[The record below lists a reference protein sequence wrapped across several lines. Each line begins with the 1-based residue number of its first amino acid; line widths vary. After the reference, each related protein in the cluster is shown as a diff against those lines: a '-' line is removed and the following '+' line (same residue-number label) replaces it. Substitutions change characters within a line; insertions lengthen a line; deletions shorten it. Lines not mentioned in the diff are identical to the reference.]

1 MVAPAQQRR
10 NRFNSVVVDEV
21 HSNVSQEV
29 IEITADKLTLILT
42 EHVDCLEKSKE
53 WQLPLSLI
61 ITILLVLSTTDFK
74 DSLGLPAT
82 TWSAIFL
89 ISCVLSIFWLI
100 KTLIKKRSAMTIED
114 ILRAVKNQT

>member
-1 MVAPAQQRR
+1 MTAPAQQRR
-10 NRFNSVVVDEV
+10 NRFNSVTVEEV

-53 WQLPLSLI
+53 WQLPLSLV

-74 DSLGLPAT
+74 NSFGLPAT
-82 TWSAIFL
+82 TWSAIFV
-89 ISCVLSIFWLI
+89 ISCGLSVVWLL
-100 KTLIKKRSAMTIED
+100 KTLIKKRNAMTIQD
-114 ILRAVKNQT
+114 ILKAVKNKT